1 MLTLRS
7 LMILSLSS
15 KKLNYL
21 ETLEPML
28 ANGMLRITTIAVS
41 LTCSDNFWQSLE
53 VLLINCK
60 VELKVKWTKYC
71 VFSVV
76 GNDKNDGNSD
86 NIVLIIKDT
95 KMSLQSLC
103 LQQAIKKYQNFL
115 TMGLKNWCIGMN
127 INKNENKNTT
137 NEVQMFS

>member
-1 MLTLRS
+1 MRELMLMLTLRS
-7 LMILSLSS
+7 LIILSLSI

-95 KMSLQSLC
+95 KLSL
-103 LQQAIKKYQNFL
+103 
-115 TMGLKNWCIGMN
+115 
-127 INKNENKNTT
+127 
-137 NEVQMFS
+137 

>member
-1 MLTLRS
+1 MLEIWNWSSKCIIWQNRVWIVLALHVVCGFIQKIRELILMLTLQS
-7 LMILSLSS
+7 LMILSLLSI
-15 KKLNYL
+15 KLNYL

-28 ANGMLRITTIAVS
+28 ANGMWRLTTISVS

-60 VELKVKWTKYC
+60 LELKVKWTKYC

-95 KMSLQSLC
+95 KLSL
-103 LQQAIKKYQNFL
+103 
-115 TMGLKNWCIGMN
+115 
-127 INKNENKNTT
+127 
-137 NEVQMFS
+137 